1 MGSGEKRLKCPGCAA
16 GLKEAWA
23 GANYGR
29 VLLLDQCESCGG
41 VWFDRWELYFA
52 KPESIKSLHAIDM
65 KAFLGPVPLSVPPR
79 TGCGEC
85 PRCSTPLVPFTDP
98 SLPPDATIKRCPRC
112 SGVWLN
118 RGDLLKYASFKERF
132 SSPAPATAAQ
142 EIGALKSLQKELNT
156 SKLSIPTT
164 LELASALENE
174 PPVETKEVVKDIG
187 FLILQALLRLV
198 FKF

>member
-1 MGSGEKRLKCPGCAA
+1 MGPVGKRLQCPGCA
-16 GLKEAWA
+16 GELKEAWA

-29 VLLLDQCESCGG
+29 VLLLDQCASCGG

-52 KPESIKSLHAIDM
+52 KAESIRSLHAVDV
-65 KAFLGPVPLSVPPR
+65 KAFLGAVPPR
-79 TGCGEC
+79 TGSGEC
-85 PRCSTPLVPFTDP
+85 PRCSTALVPFTDP
-98 SLPPDATIKRCPRC
+98 SLPQDATIKRCPRC

-118 RGDLLKYASFKERF
+118 RGDLLKYSTHRQRF
-132 SSPAPATAAQ
+132 AAPAPAGPAE
-142 EIGALKSLQKELNT
+142 EIEVLKSLQKELNT
-156 SKLSIPTT
+156 SKICIPTT
-164 LELASALENE
+164 LELASALDNE

>member
-1 MGSGEKRLKCPGCAA
+1 MGGRLTMGSVEKRLECPGCA
-16 GLKEAWA
+16 GTLKEAWA
-23 GANYGR
+23 EANYGR
-29 VLLLDQCESCGG
+29 VLLLDQCPSCGG

-52 KPESIKSLHAIDM
+52 KSDSIKSLHAVDV
-65 KAFLGPVPLSVPPR
+65 KAFLGAVPRRVGSA
-79 TGCGEC
+79 EC
-85 PRCSTPLVPFTDP
+85 PGCSVSLVPFTDP

-132 SSPAPATAAQ
+132 KPPAPTAG
-142 EIGALKSLQKELNT
+142 EIKVLKSLQKELNA
-156 SKLSIPTT
+156 SKICIPTT
-164 LELASALENE
+164 LELASALDNE